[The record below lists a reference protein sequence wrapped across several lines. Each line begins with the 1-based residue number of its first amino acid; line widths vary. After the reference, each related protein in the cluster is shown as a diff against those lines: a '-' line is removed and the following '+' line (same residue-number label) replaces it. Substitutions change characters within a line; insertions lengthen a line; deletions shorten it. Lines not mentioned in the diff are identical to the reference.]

1 MKKKQ
6 DYTPNGWKEG
16 ERRPYNNVKVNRQVR
31 RAKDL
36 SAGAKLIMEE
46 LVDSG
51 ASKGKSWPKLATLA
65 GAVAQEKTNVWRH
78 IKELEELGYLVV
90 ERRHST
96 SCLFTLG
103 PRLDSIAPKSTLKPV
118 DKKVDVCTEANVT
131 YAPMHTPIYV
141 GMHTNPY
148 TQTHTSTSSNASITP
163 ENRNTDETIS
173 SVQNKEENKFKIN
186 HSDTSSIKGILN
198 EVLEFTGD
206 NKNRGN
212 WVEKCRSHPEKTIKA
227 AIKKI
232 EAKPNVRNRSAYLN
246 RILEDGPTGPSFS
259 DEVPRYVEPEP
270 EGPRATEEEKNI
282 AMSKINEIL
291 NGKRETRC

>member
-51 ASKGKSWPKLATLA
+51 ASKGKSWPKLVTLA
-65 GAVAQEKTNVWRH
+65 KAVAQDKTNVWRH

-131 YAPMHTPIYV
+131 YAPTHMPIYV